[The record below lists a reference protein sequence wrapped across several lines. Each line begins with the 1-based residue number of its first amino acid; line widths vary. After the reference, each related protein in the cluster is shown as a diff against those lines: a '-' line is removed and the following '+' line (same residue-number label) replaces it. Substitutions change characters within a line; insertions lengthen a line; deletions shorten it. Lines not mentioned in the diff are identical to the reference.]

1 MTDQPKQIIPNSDA
15 VARFIDRETL
25 KTLDSSGTFV
35 IGELLEK
42 LKGSSNF
49 DFVDRSAFIDK
60 LISMI
65 VNIMHSGHS
74 REYLVNK
81 VSTFI
86 KGSEIDENKDIS
98 SRIINSALFDGITCN
113 ILQPDGRGW
122 QKGKLKMCLEFIPEE
137 PEPIVMQDKPIQT
150 QPSPLDEI
158 RQLSNQI
165 ASVGSIERN

>member
-1 MTDQPKQIIPNSDA
+1 MIDQPKQIIPDSDA

-42 LKGSSNF
+42 LKGSSNV

-98 SRIINSALFDGITCN
+98 SRIINSALFDGMTCN
-113 ILQPDGRGW
+113 LLQSDGRGW
-122 QKGKLKMCLEFIPEE
+122 QKGTLKMCLEFIPEE
-137 PEPIVMQDKPIQT
+137 TEVVEMQKEIVKT
-150 QPSPLDEI
+150 RVSPLDEI

-165 ASVGSIERN
+165 ASVGSIEQS